1 MDKNKTQDSETSI
14 IPPKY
19 VDIVE
24 DVFHAILAISLLGIG
39 IGAFFYSGKRLIE
52 TQPFFPNGMIQGVN
66 DILFIVIILEILRT
80 VISRFTDGVY
90 QLDKFLIIGV
100 IAAVRHILTV
110 GASLTLESG
119 KSDTAFER
127 SIYEMGLNALIVVV
141 SVLPR
146 SNCNGQSI
154 FTPSS
159 SAAAIAHLGFL
170 IIALARNTA
179 SAFPDE
185 MISSACLAS
194 VINPTADVGIS
205 APCLIA

>member
-1 MDKNKTQDSETSI
+1 MAKNEVNDGEKSI
-14 IPPKY
+14 IPVKY

-39 IGAFFYSGKRLIE
+39 IAAFFYSGQRLIE

-127 SIYEMGLNALIVVV
+127 SIYEMGLNALIVVALV
-141 SVLPR
+141 FA
-146 SNCNGQSI
+146 I
-154 FTPSS
+154 FLSK
-159 SAAAIAHLGFL
+159 SAH
-170 IIALARNTA
+170 RNR
-179 SAFPDE
+179 
-185 MISSACLAS
+185 
-194 VINPTADVGIS
+194 
-205 APCLIA
+205 

>member
-1 MDKNKTQDSETSI
+1 MAKNELQEGEKSI
-14 IPPKY
+14 IPSKY
-19 VDIVE
+19 VDVVE
-24 DVFHAILAISLLGIG
+24 DLFHAILAISLLGIG

-52 TQPFFPNGMIQGVN
+52 TEPFFPNGMIQGVN

-127 SIYEMGLNALIVVV
+127 SIYEMGLNALIVVALV
-141 SVLPR
+141 FAIFLSKSAHR
-146 SNCNGQSI
+146 S
-154 FTPSS
+154 
-159 SAAAIAHLGFL
+159 
-170 IIALARNTA
+170 R
-179 SAFPDE
+179 
-185 MISSACLAS
+185 
-194 VINPTADVGIS
+194 
-205 APCLIA
+205 

>member
-1 MDKNKTQDSETSI
+1 VAKNEPQDGEKSI
-14 IPPKY
+14 IPSKY
-19 VDIVE
+19 VDLVE
-24 DVFHAILAISLLGIG
+24 DAFHAILAISLLGIG

-127 SIYEMGLNALIVVV
+127 SIYEMGLNALIVVALV
-141 SVLPR
+141 FA
-146 SNCNGQSI
+146 I
-154 FTPSS
+154 FLSK
-159 SAAAIAHLGFL
+159 SAH
-170 IIALARNTA
+170 RNR
-179 SAFPDE
+179 
-185 MISSACLAS
+185 
-194 VINPTADVGIS
+194 
-205 APCLIA
+205 